1 MTTRQLMEKNVCGVN
16 KFLQATV
23 KNMTI
28 VELLYNMHPSDR
40 ADFLR
45 DKELVKQIPAD
56 ILLKLN
62 FESNKF
68 YTEKQKQKP
77 S

>member
-16 KFLQATV
+16 KFLKAKA

-28 VELLYNMHPSDR
+28 AELLYNMHPSDR

-56 ILLKLN
+56 IVVKLN
-62 FESNKF
+62 FELNKF
-68 YTEKQKQKP
+68 YFEKQKQKQP
-77 S
+77 

>member
-16 KFLQATV
+16 KFLEANV

-28 VELLYNMHPSDR
+28 LELLYNMHPSDR
-40 ADFLR
+40 AYFLK

-56 ILLKLN
+56 ILIKLN
-62 FESNKF
+62 FDSDKF